1 MRWVLL
7 LLVSLNLLYFA
18 FGLYRSDA
26 PDPYADV
33 PPIEVFPDAVI
44 LELLEFE
51 LDPPSPEPA
60 PVPRTVPPPETD
72 EIGTARVGP
81 GRLDVQ

>member
-18 FGLYRSDA
+18 FSLYRSDM
-26 PDPYADV
+26 PDPYSNV

-44 LELLEFE
+44 LELLDSE
-51 LDPPSPEPA
+51 LDPADPA
-60 PVPRTVPPPETD
+60 PDPVTPPETG
-72 EIGTARVGP
+72 ETGTARAGP
-81 GRLDVQ
+81 GVVDAR